1 MKLFSNLQLN
11 SIQIEK
17 KNNFGNPMQKQM
29 HTAQSAMYS
38 LNKNKL
44 NKKHK
49 EQLNEKK
56 NISIK
61 DIMSSISLL
70 EEKKDLEN

>member
-44 NKKHK
+44 NKKI
-49 EQLNEKK
+49 K
-56 NISIK
+56 NS
-61 DIMSSISLL
+61 
-70 EEKKDLEN
+70 